1 MADSTAWS
9 ATPFVP
15 DSRRLSVLA
24 EAARSC
30 TGCPLFRDTVQTVFG
45 EGSPKAALVLVGEQ
59 PGDQEDRQ
67 GRPFVGPAGRVLW
80 RCLDEAGI
88 DPKRVYLTN
97 AVKHF
102 KHEDRGKRRLHKRPT
117 AAEADACHPWLEAE
131 LEAVQANVV
140 VALGAVAARAVTGKT
155 TAVAA
160 SRGRPFDIGDRKV
173 FITYHPSA
181 VLRRKEDAAEI
192 RSMLAADLR
201 TAHTAAEKWV
211 KRASEG

>member
-1 MADSTAWS
+1 MGDSTEWS
-9 ATPFVP
+9 AAPFVP
-15 DSRRLSVLA
+15 DSRKLNVLS

-30 TGCPLFRDTVQTVFG
+30 TGCPLFHDTTQTVFG
-45 EGSPKAALVLVGEQ
+45 AGSPRATLVLVGEQ

-67 GRPFVGPAGRVLW
+67 GKPFVGPAGRVLW

-88 DPKRVYLTN
+88 DPKRVYVTN

-131 LEAVQANVV
+131 LEAVRANVV
-140 VALGAVAARAVTGKT
+140 VALGAVAARSVTGKAM
-155 TAVAA
+155 AVAA
-160 SRGRPFDIGDRKV
+160 SRGRPFEIGNRIV

-192 RSMLAADLR
+192 RSMLVADLR
-201 TAHTAAEKWV
+201 TADAAARLATK
-211 KRASEG
+211 SSG

>member
-1 MADSTAWS
+1 MGDSTEWS
-9 ATPFVP
+9 AAPFVP
-15 DSRRLSVLA
+15 DSRRLSVLS

-30 TGCPLFRDTVQTVFG
+30 TGCPLFHDTTQTVFG

-88 DPKRVYLTN
+88 DPKRVYVTN

-131 LEAVQANVV
+131 LAAVRADVV
-140 VALGAVAARAVTGKT
+140 VALGAVAARSVTGRA

-160 SRGRPFDIGDRKV
+160 SRGRPLDIGHRVV

-192 RSMLAADLR
+192 RSMLVADLR
-201 TAHTAAEKWV
+201 AADA
-211 KRASEG
+211 ASRLNG

>member
-1 MADSTAWS
+1 MGDSTEWS
-9 ATPFVP
+9 AAPFVP
-15 DSRRLSVLA
+15 DSRRLSVLSD
-24 EAARSC
+24 AARSC
-30 TGCPLFRDTVQTVFG
+30 TGCPLFHDTTQTVFG

-67 GRPFVGPAGRVLW
+67 GKPFVGPAGRVLW

-88 DPKRVYLTN
+88 DPKRVYVTN

-131 LEAVQANVV
+131 LEAVGATVV
-140 VALGAVAARAVTGKT
+140 VALGAVAARSVTGRA

-160 SRGRPFDIGDRKV
+160 SRGRPLDIGHRVV

-192 RSMLAADLR
+192 RAMLVADLR
-201 TAHTAAEKWV
+201 TANAAAGTARKN
-211 KRASEG
+211 G

>member
-1 MADSTAWS
+1 MGDSTEWS
-9 ATPFVP
+9 AAPFVP
-15 DSRRLSVLA
+15 DSRRLSVLS

-30 TGCPLFRDTVQTVFG
+30 TGCPLFHDTTQTVFG

-67 GRPFVGPAGRVLW
+67 GKPFVGPAGRVLW

-88 DPKRVYLTN
+88 DPKRVYVTN

-131 LEAVQANVV
+131 LAAVRADVV
-140 VALGAVAARAVTGKT
+140 VALGAVAARSVTGRA

-160 SRGRPFDIGDRKV
+160 TRGRPLDIGHRVV
-173 FITYHPSA
+173 FITYHPCPPYSGGRRTRLRSA
-181 VLRRKEDAAEI
+181 QC
-192 RSMLAADLR
+192 
-201 TAHTAAEKWV
+201 W
-211 KRASEG
+211 